1 MEYSEYLKLK
11 TWVNLVL
18 CEFDFDG
25 NYLEVI
31 SKLMF
36 VVPAWEAQKFRLKAV
51 RQTLLNGF
59 EMPSIYLHIE
69 ELFDEALNI
78 DKIDSSILVNVG
90 FDLEAVVDD
99 QLNERPDVQ

>member
-36 VVPAWEAQKFRLKAV
+36 VVPALAGSPEIPPEGGTTNFAKRF
-51 RQTLLNGF
+51 
-59 EMPSIYLHIE
+59 
-69 ELFDEALNI
+69 
-78 DKIDSSILVNVG
+78 
-90 FDLEAVVDD
+90 
-99 QLNERPDVQ
+99 